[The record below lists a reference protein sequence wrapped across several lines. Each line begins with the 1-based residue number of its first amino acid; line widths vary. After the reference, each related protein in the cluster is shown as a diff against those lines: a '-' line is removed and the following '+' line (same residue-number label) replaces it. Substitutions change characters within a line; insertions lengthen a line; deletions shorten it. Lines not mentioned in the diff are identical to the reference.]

1 MSLTP
6 DRFAALRAFAAQHL
20 ADPGIAPESA
30 SADASF
36 RSYWRVHSGGRSFV
50 VMNAP
55 PGKEDLGPWL
65 DVARRLRMAGLNA
78 PAVLATDLD
87 AGFVLMSDLGTR
99 LYLPELRDHTADAL
113 YGDALHALV
122 RMQAAVATE
131 GLPDYDHPRLLAE
144 LELMPTWF
152 LQRHLGLVPACEGW
166 DVIEIAFDALLRA
179 ALAQP
184 RAFVHRDYHSRNL
197 LLVEGANPG
206 IIDFQDAVRGPLT
219 YDLVSLLRDCYI
231 AWPRERVLG
240 WAESHRLALRSAGL
254 TDADAATWKRWF
266 DFMGL
271 QRHIKVLGIFCRLW
285 YRDGK
290 AGYLGDLPLVL
301 RYTLDVADEYAELRG
316 FADWLRT
323 AVGERDVALPAA

>member
-1 MSLTP
+1 MSLAP
-6 DRFAALRAFAAQHL
+6 ERLAALRDFAARHL
-20 ADPGIAPESA
+20 ADPGVKPEPA

-36 RSYWRVHSGGRSFV
+36 RSYWRVASGGRTLV

-65 DVARRLRMAGLNA
+65 DVARRLRLAGLNA
-78 PAVLATDLD
+78 PEVLATDLD

-99 LYLPELRDHTADAL
+99 LYLPELCEDSVDAL
-113 YGDALHALV
+113 YGDALHALA
-122 RMQAAVATE
+122 RMQTAVATD
-131 GLPDYDHPRLLAE
+131 GLPDYDHVRLLAE

-197 LLVEGANPG
+197 LVVEGANPG

-231 AWPRERVLG
+231 AWPRERVLA
-240 WAESHRLALRSAGL
+240 WAESHRLVLRSAGL
-254 TDADAATWKRWF
+254 TTADAATFKRWF

-290 AGYLGDLPLVL
+290 PGYLGDLPLVL

-316 FADWLRT
+316 FADWLRR
-323 AVGERDVALPAA
+323 AVGERDLARPAA